1 MEDIEKIKRKIK
13 KLFALS
19 ESSNPNEAAVAL
31 EKAQGLMREYSVNM
45 NAADLLN
52 LGLMEVKTGSRGESA
67 PIYESSLMAIVAGA
81 FGCRCAYGTT
91 SGEGWYKAH
100 DFIGPDHR
108 VQIASY
114 IAEVLLRKLRRSR
127 AAYIKTLYRVRKR
140 YTKICRADKFCS
152 GWVSAVHKK
161 LTKMEISPKEK
172 KALDE
177 YEKTLGWTAGG
188 AVIRRT
194 SDDKNDWVDGYVSGK
209 TVEIQSG
216 VGAFS
221 GRLSI
226 GGPS

>member
-45 NAADLLN
+45 NAANLLN
-52 LGLMEVKTGSRGESA
+52 LGRMEVKTGSRGKSA
-67 PIYESSLMAIVAGA
+67 PIYESSLAVIIAGA
-81 FGCRCAYGTT
+81 FGCRSAYGTT
-91 SGEGWYKAH
+91 SGEGWYKTH

-140 YTKICRADKFCS
+140 YTKICRADEFCS
-152 GWVSAVHKK
+152 GWVSAIHKK
-161 LTKMEISPKEK
+161 LTKMEVSSKEK

-177 YEKTLGWTAGG
+177 YEKTLGWTAGE
-188 AVIRRT
+188 AAIRRANKG
-194 SDDKNDWVDGYVSGK
+194 KNDWEVGYVSGK

-216 VGAFS
+216 IGAFS